1 MALFPSTCNPDI
13 RDVLS
18 LTPIEVLK
26 NTKRRKIPVQYSLN
40 FGNPVEVTQ
49 ILQIQVAEETNFLDI
64 MRLAQEINPKY
75 RFLLDDMQEIPVVY
89 SIGDI
94 PNDAEKGM
102 FWMLHVASA
111 NNRPRSDVGRLVPY
125 LGNPF
130 SLLIEA
136 IFETRFIVE
145 NNSTPVEEDT
155 KDADEDNEDI
165 QYHHWIEDEL

>member
-1 MALFPSTCNPDI
+1 MIVLQNTRSNVTNEHLKWNILSEKPDEI
-13 RDVLS
+13 YINYISFIWSIENSKS

-75 RFLLDDMQEIPVVY
+75 RFLLDDTQEIPVVY

-94 PNDAEKGM
+94 PNDAEKTM
-102 FWMLHVASA
+102 FWTLYVASTSS
-111 NNRPRSDVGRLVPY
+111 RPRSDLGRLIPFG
-125 LGNPF
+125 GNIKHLFPK
-130 SLLIEA
+130 
-136 IFETRFIVE
+136 
-145 NNSTPVEEDT
+145 PGEELVFWM
-155 KDADEDNEDI
+155 KSM
-165 QYHHWIEDEL
+165 